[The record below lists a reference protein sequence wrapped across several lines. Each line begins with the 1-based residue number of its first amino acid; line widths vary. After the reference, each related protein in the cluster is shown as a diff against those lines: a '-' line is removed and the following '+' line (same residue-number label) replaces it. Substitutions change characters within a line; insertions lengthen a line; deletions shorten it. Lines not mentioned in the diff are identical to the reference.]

1 MPDFRRVALRDHI
14 FALIKAYPELQ
25 AATQLDVERLFGE
38 EDSDEET
45 TDDP

>member
-1 MPDFRRVALRDHI
+1 
-14 FALIKAYPELQ
+14 LQ
-25 AATQLDVERLFGE
+25 SATQLDVERMFGE